1 MENWSSQDLS
11 PGGREDNSF
20 SPLFGRSAAGKLN
33 GAVARFSGTV
43 APEPT
48 PDVGV
53 APARQ
58 EPMKSAP
65 SASDARERH
74 AALVQEIRAH
84 DYRYYVLDDPIISDR
99 EYDALYAKLKELEAA
114 HPELATED
122 SPTRRVGHEPRSE
135 LKTVPHVVPMM
146 SLDNTY
152 NQGELAEFLRRVQ
165 EGLPEGQTPCFCVEP
180 KLDGASIEV
189 LYRDGK
195 LVQGSTRGDGVT
207 GEEITA
213 NLRTIRS
220 LPLTIDYRGPLTLR
234 AEVVIYR
241 RDLERINAERVAA
254 GEPPFANPR
263 NAASGSLRM
272 LDPRI
277 VAKRGLRAIVWQ
289 VVEGPDLANS
299 HSEALD
305 RLSEL
310 GLPTHRKHRRC
321 RNFEE
326 LKARIAE
333 LEIERASYPYET
345 DGAVIKV
352 DDFKQQAILGA
363 TAKFPRWA
371 IAYKFSAER
380 ASTRVKSI
388 EIGVGR
394 TGALTPVAEL
404 DPVQL
409 AGTVVSRA
417 SLHNEQILRQLD
429 VRIGDLVSIEKAG
442 EIIPQVVEVDVSAR
456 TGDEI
461 PWAMPEACPVCG
473 TRVERILEE
482 VVVRCPNARCPA
494 RVKGAIFHFTRRF
507 AMDIDRLGESLIEQ
521 LVDKGLVADVGDL
534 YDLTAEQLVELERM
548 GKKSAENVITSI
560 ARSKE
565 RPLDRLITGLGI
577 DGIGQ
582 VAARQLAEA
591 AGSLPELLAWD
602 EATITE
608 RLGHISGFGPKMVES
623 VRAYLTSPSG
633 RALLEKLAARGV
645 STPQPRAEVA
655 KEGPLSGKSF
665 CVTGVLSRK
674 REEVHELIRNAGGE
688 VHDKVRKGTTY
699 LVAGEKVG
707 KTKLDGAKKF
717 GAEVIDE
724 ATLDRMLQGQ

>member
-1 MENWSSQDLS
+1 MK
-11 PGGREDNSF
+11 
-20 SPLFGRSAAGKLN
+20 AALTRD
-33 GAVARFSGTV
+33 A
-43 APEPT
+43 
-48 PDVGV
+48 
-53 APARQ
+53 
-58 EPMKSAP
+58 
-65 SASDARERH
+65 ARERH
-74 AALVQEIRAH
+74 DALVREIRVH
-84 DYRYYVLDDPIISDR
+84 DYRYHVLDDPIISDR
-99 EYDALYAKLKELEAA
+99 DYDALYAELKELEQV
-114 HPELATED
+114 HPELASED
-122 SPTRRVGHEPRSE
+122 SPTRRVGHEPRGE
-135 LKTVPHVVPMM
+135 LRNVPHVLPMM

-152 NQGELAEFLRRVQ
+152 NLEELSEFLRRV
-165 EGLPEGQTPCFCVEP
+165 EGGLPEGQRACFCVEP

-207 GEEITA
+207 GEEITQ

-220 LPLTIDYRGPLTLR
+220 LPLTIDHKGPLTLR
-234 AEVVIYR
+234 AEVVIFR
-241 RDLERINAERVAA
+241 RDLERINVERARA

-272 LDPRI
+272 LDPRV
-277 VAKRGLRAIVWQ
+277 VAKRGLRAVVWQ
-289 VVEGPDLANS
+289 VVEGPDLGIS
-299 HSEALD
+299 HSAALD

-310 GLPTHRKHRRC
+310 GLPTHRLHRRC
-321 RNFEE
+321 ENFEE

-333 LEIERASYPYET
+333 LEIERTGYPYET

-380 ASTRVKSI
+380 ANTRVKSI

-404 DPVQL
+404 EPVQL

-417 SLHNEQILRQLD
+417 SLHNEQILKQLD

-442 EIIPQVVEVDVSAR
+442 EIIPQVIAVDPSVR
-456 TGDEI
+456 TGDEKS
-461 PWAMPEACPVCG
+461 WEMPERCPVCE
-473 TRVERILEE
+473 TPVERIPEE

-521 LVDKGLVADVGDL
+521 LVETGLVKDVADL
-534 YDLTAEQLVELERM
+534 YDLTTEQLVELERM
-548 GKKSAENVITSI
+548 GKKSADNVIVSI
-560 ARSKE
+560 TRSKE
-565 RPLDRLITGLGI
+565 RSLERLITGLGV

-591 AGSLPELLAWD
+591 AGSLPELLTWD
-602 EATITE
+602 EATISE
-608 RLGHISGFGPKMVES
+608 RVGHIAGFGPKMVEN
-623 VRAYLTSPSG
+623 VRAYLTSEAGKS
-633 RALLEKLAARGV
+633 LLQKLAERSV
-645 STPQPRAEVA
+645 STPQPRAAVA
-655 KEGPLSGKSF
+655 KDGPLTGKSF

-707 KTKLDGAKKF
+707 KAKLDGAKKF

-724 ATLDRMLQGQ
+724 AKLDLLLSDK